1 MKIGIINNL
10 YKPYNKG
17 GAEKVCENIIN
28 QLEKA
33 GNLCFVITTKP
44 KNETKI
50 NKNPK
55 TYYLNSNYYN
65 LGQKSILC
73 RFFWQIEN
81 IFNFGRGR
89 QLKKILETEKPD
101 LIISNNLMGIGLK
114 TFKIIKKMS
123 IKHTHILHDI
133 QLIHPSGLIIFGQEK
148 IIETLIAKI
157 YQKISRCLSGS
168 PDKIISPSNWLLQEH
183 IKKGFFQNSEKIIQA
198 NPQPFGGGKKV
209 IRNENKEIK
218 DFLFIGQLEEH
229 KGVIFLIESFKK
241 IKNEKINLKIIGTG
255 KLIEKLKLISK
266 NDERIKILGL
276 KNKEEIAQEL
286 ANADCLIVPSL
297 CYENSP
303 TVIYEAKYFDLPI
316 IASNIG
322 GIPELLTKEQE
333 ILFEAK
339 NEKDLIEKIKLIT
352 ENLTAI
358 DKIK

>member
-1 MKIGIINNL
+1 
-10 YKPYNKG
+10 
-17 GAEKVCENIIN
+17 
-28 QLEKA
+28 
-33 GNLCFVITTKP
+33 
-44 KNETKI
+44 
-50 NKNPK
+50 
-55 TYYLNSNYYN
+55 
-65 LGQKSILC
+65 
-73 RFFWQIEN
+73 
-81 IFNFGRGR
+81 
-89 QLKKILETEKPD
+89 
-101 LIISNNLMGIGLK
+101 MGIGLK

-157 YQKISRCLSGS
+157 YQKISRHLSGS
-168 PDKIISPSNWLLQEH
+168 PDKTISPSNWLLQEH

-198 NPQPFGGGKKV
+198 NPQPFGREKKV

-266 NDERIKILGL
+266 NDERIKILGQ
-276 KNKEEIAQEL
+276 KNKEEIAREL
-286 ANADCLIVPSL
+286 ADADCLIVPSL

-303 TVIYEAKYFDLPI
+303 TVIYEAKHFDLPI

-358 DKIK
+358 DKNK